1 MSESNEGIFSDEY
14 RRTWEYLIQHQNAT
28 AQEVSMNCDVSVAYA
43 KEQIARISTPP
54 ENRRVREDILDNAKQ
69 HICVDRNATHGEAE
83 DSFSAIAGHWT
94 WWLSEKLAQDQR
106 VTAYDVAQMMV
117 GFKQARMRG
126 NPGHQDSAEDLC
138 GYGAL
143 AGEIGSK
150 DDNQKEQ
157 D

>member
-1 MSESNEGIFSDEY
+1 MSESNEGVFSDEY
-14 RRTWEYLIQHQNAT
+14 ERTWAYLMQNPNAT
-28 AQEVSMNCDVSVAYA
+28 YREVSLNCDVSLAYA
-43 KEQIARISTPP
+43 KQQIARTSKPWD
-54 ENRRVREDILDNAKQ
+54 RKLREDILDNAKQ

-83 DSFSAIAGHWT
+83 DSFSSIAGHWT
-94 WWLSEKLAQDQR
+94 WWLSEKLAPDQV

-126 NPGHQDSAEDLC
+126 NPEHRDSAEDLC

-150 DDNQKEQ
+150 DDNQEEQ

>member
-1 MSESNEGIFSDEY
+1 MSSLGK
-14 RRTWEYLIQHQNAT
+14 RR
-28 AQEVSMNCDVSVAYA
+28 
-43 KEQIARISTPP
+43 
-54 ENRRVREDILDNAKQ
+54 REDILDNAKQ

-94 WWLSEKLAQDQR
+94 WWLSDKLAPDQV

-126 NPGHQDSAEDLC
+126 NPRHVDSAEDLC

-150 DDNQKEQ
+150 DDNQSEEKTNA
-157 D
+157 